1 MKTRSFVV
9 DGRDVV
15 RFFLRL
21 RQIASSIFRNER
33 KIGLFNDAF
42 GKLPR
47 QFPMRLIIFRD
58 HKTAACFFIQAV
70 DNARPFFSADSRKGS
85 AMAEQRIDQGVL
97 AMASAWMN
105 DKPGWFI
112 DHDEIIV
119 LEENLERT
127 LHYIDAAAKAGS
139 RVVLFPEANLTS
151 YYFPYLIDLDSSA
164 VQDSLGACMESAA
177 RNRIW
182 VILQDVH

>member
-1 MKTRSFVV
+1 MDGMSSDFFFDYARSLPQFS
-9 DGRDVV
+9 G
-15 RFFLRL
+15 
-21 RQIASSIFRNER
+21 NER

-85 AMAEQRIDQGVL
+85 AMAKQRIDQGVL

-119 LEENLERT
+119 LEENLERNRLRLT
-127 LHYIDAAAKAGS
+127 LD
-139 RVVLFPEANLTS
+139 LFEWR
-151 YYFPYLIDLDSSA
+151 
-164 VQDSLGACMESAA
+164 LG
-177 RNRIW
+177 
-182 VILQDVH
+182 